1 MTKDEKEDKKGVLVV
16 SELPTQQIR
25 IGIDSKDNKEFM
37 ILTVEEAL
45 TEILTHVREIRKSV
59 AWYTFY
65 LNILEKR

>member
-1 MTKDEKEDKKGVLVV
+1 MTKDETKVEKGILVV

-25 IGIDSKDNKEFM
+25 IGIDKDNKEIM

-59 AWYTFY
+59 A
-65 LNILEKR
+65 